1 MAGQRSE
8 SVAGVGRS
16 LEQHFGFGVAVAVA
30 VAGPVV
36 VESDLAELEQPGMA
50 H

>member
-8 SVAGVGRS
+8 SVVEVGRS
-16 LEQHFGFGVAVAVA
+16 LEQHFGFGVAVA